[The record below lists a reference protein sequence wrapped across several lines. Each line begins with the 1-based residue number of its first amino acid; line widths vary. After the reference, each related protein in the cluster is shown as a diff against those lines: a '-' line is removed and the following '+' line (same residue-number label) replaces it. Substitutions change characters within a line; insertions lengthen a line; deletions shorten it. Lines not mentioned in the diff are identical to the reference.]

1 MPAASPLRRALP
13 RLFSRFPATVY
24 HVLPFLTSKGEVMIS
39 DSAFDFEVFRSQ
51 LANQESALAK
61 IGSALTNLYCEP
73 EQIRVDLAN
82 LESALGKTQA
92 RLLSVLSQLDT
103 SESPA
108 RSD

>member
-1 MPAASPLRRALP
+1 
-13 RLFSRFPATVY
+13 
-24 HVLPFLTSKGEVMIS
+24 MIS
-39 DSAFDFEVFRSQ
+39 DSALDFEVFRSQ

-61 IGSALTNLYCEP
+61 IGSGLANLDCGL

-82 LESALGKTQA
+82 LESALAKRQA
-92 RLLSVLSQLDT
+92 RLLSVLSQPDT